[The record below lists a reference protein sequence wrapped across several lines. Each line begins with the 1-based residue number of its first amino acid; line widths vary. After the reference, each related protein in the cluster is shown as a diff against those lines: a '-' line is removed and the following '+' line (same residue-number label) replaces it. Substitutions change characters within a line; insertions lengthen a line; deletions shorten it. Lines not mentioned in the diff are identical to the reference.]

1 MCRARICSVY
11 MPTSRVQSKT
21 ENTIFPPLKIREKV
35 TYSKSTTQIKRKWTD
50 NSQFTQ
56 RSKINS
62 LQEIRGKDCSP
73 LLISVSI
80 TCDGWRSLR
89 TFSMQELSTNKYVA
103 TGTWFTCNRNLGKQ
117 KTNISDHYTFWQI
130 PVGWKKTTG
139 THVLSSEIPLQSALP
154 MMACTVIRLYLNIV
168 KTGSAV
174 NHHQTSPSVVRN
186 QVGNVQLLWPLF
198 TTNPFPRLSG
208 RGSKE
213 HLMQGWTGSL
223 QSSQI
228 SPVKSVR
235 HSQICFLHLL
245 KKKKN

>member
-1 MCRARICSVY
+1 M
-11 MPTSRVQSKT
+11 
-21 ENTIFPPLKIREKV
+21 
-35 TYSKSTTQIKRKWTD
+35 
-50 NSQFTQ
+50 
-56 RSKINS
+56 
-62 LQEIRGKDCSP
+62 
-73 LLISVSI
+73 
-80 TCDGWRSLR
+80 
-89 TFSMQELSTNKYVA
+89 
-103 TGTWFTCNRNLGKQ
+103 
-117 KTNISDHYTFWQI
+117 
-130 PVGWKKTTG
+130 
-139 THVLSSEIPLQSALP
+139 HVLSSEIPLQSALP

-208 RGSKE
+208 RGWALK
-213 HLMQGWTGSL
+213 QGWTGSL

-245 KKKKN
+245 KKKKKLKKKYELKLSVHSEYIPFQKRLRATPLESRSSLKQEAQQSTKQNSRICSTLYNSAAAKAGCYRRTELIQNAKNLPQLAKSWLRAEGSETKAWLLISQEQRVPPA